1 MTGMNSFQVDS
12 VELIPGT
19 ESLEISFLGL
29 NGGTWIGSWIVTGVF
44 KDNFIADGTA
54 IFVADACGSQVQ
66 EESTGTINA
75 QKPVMEFVLDI
86 TGSTP
91 GLMSFGKNQAQ
102 SVSVESVKLTFDSVE
117 STIGDGLVGRRLQLD
132 LGGIITD
139 LFSGNFAN
147 VTITLVVALLQTLLP
162 PIFGGESF

>member
-1 MTGMNSFQVDS
+1 MNSFQVDS

-19 ESLEISFLGL
+19 ESLDISFLGL
-29 NGGTWIGSWIVTGVF
+29 NGGTWGGSWIVKGVF
-44 KDNFIADGTA
+44 EDNFLADGAA
-54 IFVADACGSQVQ
+54 IFVADACGSPVQ
-66 EESTGTINA
+66 EESTATITA
-75 QKPVMEFVLDI
+75 QNPVMEFVLDI

-147 VTITLVVALLQTLLP
+147 VIITLVVALLQTLLP